1 LRRIRMMAAK
11 VMFSDCRRKDLESED
26 RRARNSVG

>member
-11 VMFSDCRRKDLESED
+11 VMFSDRRGRDLESKD
-26 RRARNSVG
+26 RPARNSVG